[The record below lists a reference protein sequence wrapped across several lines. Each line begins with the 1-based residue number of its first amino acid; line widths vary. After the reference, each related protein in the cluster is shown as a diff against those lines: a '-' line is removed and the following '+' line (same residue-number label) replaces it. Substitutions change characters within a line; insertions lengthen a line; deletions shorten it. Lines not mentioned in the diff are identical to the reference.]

1 MVGCSFLSLGI
12 FSATEMIAPMVN
24 DKLTTGVLLWAVKD
38 IIVMGVIAVSFG
50 ILATGIGFIKK
61 SVPTTIVSAVVIVS
75 VLSNLIS
82 GALTND
88 MFLLITMLIATAGA
102 LFVAG
107 VLVGKVTHMEV
118 E

>member
-1 MVGCSFLSLGI
+1 MLIFSYPVNRKCVLLAKFAVVSIFTFIAMVVCSYLSL
-12 FSATEMIAPMVN
+12 
-24 DKLTTGVLLWAVKD
+24 
-38 IIVMGVIAVSFG
+38 G

-75 VLSNLIS
+75 VLSNLIA

-88 MFLLITMLIATAGA
+88 MFLLITMIITMAAA

-107 VLVGKVTHMEV
+107 TLVGKVNRMEV